1 MVGITYRPMKEIVI
15 SEVTEYASP
24 EALAQN
30 FAFLVRGGQPAALA
44 WADDFIFFVI
54 PIPPVTEAIAREYLD
69 GRTHYGSVL
78 YAEMSPYRPVIRV
91 NALEIP
97 VIDASANEN
106 TRNLAAWLR
115 GRKGSP
121 STARP
126 TT

>member
-1 MVGITYRPMKEIVI
+1 MVDITYRPIKEIVV

-44 WADDFIFFVI
+44 WAEDFVFFVL
-54 PIPPVTEAIAREYLD
+54 PIPPVTEAMAKEYLD
-69 GRTHYGSVL
+69 GRTHYGSVM
-78 YAEMSPYRPVIRV
+78 YARMSPYRPVIRV

-97 VIDASANEN
+97 VMDASANES
-106 TRNLAAWLR
+106 TRILAAWLKS
-115 GRKGSP
+115 RKGSP
-121 STARP
+121 SHVQQ